1 MSERICRTCGGT
13 YRGLVCHK
21 CHPRTKRTREP
32 GPTPEEMRAAAGRA
46 AFAPQTDAAT
56 QAEPMTDAA
65 EAAHETD

>member
-1 MSERICRTCGGT
+1 MSERICRTCGRT

-32 GPTPEEMRAAAGRA
+32 GPSPDAVRAAC
-46 AFAPQTDAAT
+46 APQTDAPA
-56 QAEPMTDAA
+56 QAESLTDAA